1 MSDFNMFI
9 SILCRFYYHTNSYSA
24 EDVEHIEIA
33 TDIHIATSR
42 WEVENSSNNPNED
55 VDEAD
60 AAAYSEADIP
70 LDTAIVGDE
79 HETEMSLRLF
89 LILIFISSP

>member
-1 MSDFNMFI
+1 MC
-9 SILCRFYYHTNSYSA
+9 SIVDHTDWYSA
-24 EDVEHIEIA
+24 TATNIEHIGIA
-33 TDIHIATSR
+33 TDINIATSR
-42 WEVENSSNNPNED
+42 WEGENNPNED

-60 AAAYSEADIP
+60 AAAYSEADIR

-79 HETEMSLRLF
+79 YDTEMSLRLF

>member
-1 MSDFNMFI
+1 M
-9 SILCRFYYHTNSYSA
+9 C
-24 EDVEHIEIA
+24 IA
-33 TDIHIATSR
+33 TDINIVTSR
-42 WEVENSSNNPNED
+42 VEVKDSSNNPNED

-60 AAAYSEADIP
+60 AAAYSEADIR

-89 LILIFISSP
+89 MSF

>member
-1 MSDFNMFI
+1 M
-9 SILCRFYYHTNSYSA
+9 
-24 EDVEHIEIA
+24 
-33 TDIHIATSR
+33 
-42 WEVENSSNNPNED
+42 ENSSNNPNED

-60 AAAYSEADIP
+60 AAAYSEADIR

-89 LILIFISSP
+89 MSFWSLFPHLRTAWGRDSPVNMYEILIVKHIREH